1 MCASAYF
8 AISIVGK
15 VKSSMSQKQLNRRQL
30 IGGATAAGLAV
41 GAFGVVGASAQ
52 DAPASPEAS
61 PVALGP
67 AVPPEIT
74 DSPTNWAFEGYD
86 LAATRNVQGSS
97 ISTSTVSTLGL
108 AWTFPITV
116 AGAFGALT
124 ANPAVVGSTIYL
136 QDAVSNVYAIDL
148 ESGQSKWTKE
158 YNLPVPSGGPNGI
171 AAAYGNLYF
180 PVGDGEL
187 VSLAAETGDEIWHIS
202 ITGPLGEGIT
212 MAPLVYDGVV
222 YVSTIPGSSTGFYG
236 GGQRGVIHAVDAAS
250 GKVIWYFDTTTDNLW
265 GNPTVN
271 SGGGLWHPPSVDDDG
286 FIYAGTGNAAPYPGA
301 EGWPSASSR
310 PGPNDWANSTLSFN
324 TKDGNLR
331 WAVNINPH
339 DLFDLDNQLTPIL
352 TTANIGGTD
361 TKVAISSGKHGM
373 VVALDRESGDEIW
386 RVPVGK
392 HQNDLITDIPDTG
405 ESLEVYPGTLGGVET
420 PMALANGVLYV
431 PVINL
436 STFYFPTKL
445 DAQKLDFT
453 KGTGELVAL
462 DVNTGATLWNAEIIV
477 APYAAATVANDVVFT
492 AGLDGVVRAYN
503 TADGSAVWTG
513 KTPAGINAQLAIT
526 GDYLLVPAGGI
537 FAPSADTDNPAPTQA
552 NGLYAFKLGAAS
564 EATPTS

>member
-1 MCASAYF
+1 
-8 AISIVGK
+8 
-15 VKSSMSQKQLNRRQL
+15 MSQKQLNRRQL
-30 IGGATAAGLAV
+30 IGGATAAGFAV
-41 GAFGVVGASAQ
+41 SALGASAAFAQ
-52 DAPASPEAS
+52 DAPATPEAS

-74 DSPTNWAFEGYD
+74 DSQTNWAYEGYD

-97 ISTSTVSTLGL
+97 ISTSNVSTLGL

-187 VSLAAETGDEIWHIS
+187 VSLSAETGDEIWHIS

-236 GGQRGVIHAVDAAS
+236 GGQRGVIHAIDAAS
-250 GKVIWYFDTTTDNLW
+250 GTVIWYFDTTTDNLW

-271 SGGGLWHPPSVDDDG
+271 SGGGLWHPPSVDEDG

-301 EGWPSASSR
+301 EGWPSGSSR
-310 PGPNDWANSTLSFN
+310 PGSNDWANSTLSFN
-324 TKDGNLR
+324 TKDGTLR
-331 WAVNINPH
+331 WAVNVNPH

-352 TTANIGGTD
+352 TTASIGGTD
-361 TKVAISSGKHGM
+361 TKIAISSGKHGI

-392 HQNDLITDIPDTG
+392 HQNEHILEIPDTG
-405 ESLEVYPGTLGGVET
+405 ESIEVYPGTLGGVET

-453 KGTGELVAL
+453 KGTGELVAI
-462 DVNTGATLWNAEIIV
+462 DVNTGATMWNAELII

-492 AGLDGVVRAYN
+492 AGLDGVVRAFN
-503 TADGSAVWTG
+503 TADGSAVWTA
-513 KTPAGINAQLAIT
+513 KTPAGINAPLAIT

-537 FAPSADTDNPAPTQA
+537 FAPSADTDSPAPTQA
-552 NGLYAFKLGAAS
+552 NGLYAFKIGAGGG
-564 EATPTS
+564 ATPEASPTS

>member
-1 MCASAYF
+1 
-8 AISIVGK
+8 
-15 VKSSMSQKQLNRRQL
+15 MSRKQLNRRQL

-41 GAFGVVGASAQ
+41 GAFGVGAASAQ
-52 DAPASPEAS
+52 DAPATPEAS

-67 AVPPEIT
+67 AIPPEIT
-74 DSPTNWAFEGYD
+74 DSQTNWAYEGYD
-86 LAATRNVQGSS
+86 LAATRNVQGST

-108 AWTFPITV
+108 AWTFPITA

-148 ESGQSKWTKE
+148 DSGQSVWTKE
-158 YNLPVPSGGPNGI
+158 YNLAVPSGGPNGI

-187 VSLAAETGDEIWHIS
+187 VGLNAETGEEIWHIS

-212 MAPLVYDGVV
+212 MAPLVYDGIV

-236 GGQRGVIHAVDAAS
+236 GGQRGVIHAIDAAS
-250 GKVIWYFDTTTDNLW
+250 GAVIWYFDTTTDNLW

-271 SGGGLWHPPSVDDDG
+271 SGGGLWHPPSVDDEG
-286 FIYAGTGNAAPYPGA
+286 YLYAGVGNAAPYPGA
-301 EGWPSASSR
+301 EGWPSATSR
-310 PGPNDWANSTLSFN
+310 PGPNDYANNTLSFDSKN
-324 TKDGNLR
+324 GDLR
-331 WAVNINPH
+331 WALNVNPH
-339 DLFDLDNQLTPIL
+339 DVFDLDNQLTPIL
-352 TTANIGGTD
+352 TTANIAGTD
-361 TKVAISSGKHGM
+361 TKIAISSGKHGM
-373 VVALDRESGDEIW
+373 VVAIDRESGKELW
-386 RVPVGK
+386 RRPVGK
-392 HQNDLITDIPDTG
+392 HQNDNVSDIPDTG
-405 ESLEVYPGTLGGVET
+405 DSLEVYPGTLGGVET

-445 DAQKLDFT
+445 DAAKLDFT
-453 KGTGELVAL
+453 KGSGELVAI
-462 DVNTGATLWNAEIIV
+462 DVNTGATIWDVEIII

-503 TADGSAVWTG
+503 TADGSAVWMG
-513 KTPAGINAQLAIT
+513 KAPAGINAPLAIS

-552 NGLYAFKLGAAS
+552 NALHAFKIGAGGAATP
-564 EATPTS
+564 EASPSS